1 MNRIF
6 IGCLFCVGIFF
17 TQCQRSVDGISL
29 NQSTYHALYRESSPT
44 RKEKSGL
51 TDTAS
56 LFRNEAFI
64 QRFILQFRQDYLQGS
79 SEESLYTSLIDF
91 DQVRLFQ
98 EGESKEFGQ
107 KEYNRIKQVVDSER
121 HYIEGKID
129 LIDVQLNFLDNY
141 VFDELN
147 MGCDN
152 FVNAAF
158 MYLLGRRPTKN
169 ELNEGLQMCYGQE
182 GNIFFISGNSRRDLL
197 EILSQNPTYFEYQA
211 AFLAV
216 HLYGRLASEE
226 YISSHSLAMLK
237 TNPRRLEDVIV
248 YWLTNPPTAP

>member
-6 IGCLFCVGIFF
+6 IGYIFCFGILL
-17 TQCQRSVDGISL
+17 TQCQRSIDGISL

-44 RKEKSGL
+44 NKEKTAL
-51 TDTAS
+51 TDANT

-79 SEESLYTSLIDF
+79 SEESLYISLIDF

-98 EGESKEFGQ
+98 EDESKEFGQ
-107 KEYNRIKQVVDSER
+107 KEYTRIKQVVDSEQ
-121 HYIEGKID
+121 HYIQGKID
-129 LIDVQLNFLDNY
+129 LIDVQLNYLDNY

-158 MYLLGRRPTKN
+158 MYLLGRRPTQN
-169 ELNEGLQMCYGQE
+169 ELNEGLQMCYEQE
-182 GNIFFISGNSRRDLL
+182 GNIFFMPGNSKRDVL

-237 TNPRRLEDVIV
+237 TNPTRLEDLIV
-248 YWLTNPPTAP
+248 YWLNNPPKDQ

>member
-1 MNRIF
+1 M
-6 IGCLFCVGIFF
+6 
-17 TQCQRSVDGISL
+17 DGISL

-51 TDTAS
+51 TDTTS

-129 LIDVQLNFLDNY
+129 LIDVQLNFWTIMFL
-141 VFDELN
+141 
-147 MGCDN
+147 
-152 FVNAAF
+152 
-158 MYLLGRRPTKN
+158 
-169 ELNEGLQMCYGQE
+169 
-182 GNIFFISGNSRRDLL
+182 ISS
-197 EILSQNPTYFEYQA
+197 IWAVITLSMQPSCI
-211 AFLAV
+211 FLAGDRRKMSLMRAFKCAMDKRAPSSL
-216 HLYGRLASEE
+216 HQAIPNGIFSRL
-226 YISSHSLAMLK
+226 
-237 TNPRRLEDVIV
+237 
-248 YWLTNPPTAP
+248 

>member
-6 IGCLFCVGIFF
+6 IGYIFCFGILL
-17 TQCQRSVDGISL
+17 TQCQRSIDGISL

-44 RKEKSGL
+44 NKEKTAL
-51 TDTAS
+51 TDTNT

-79 SEESLYTSLIDF
+79 SEESLYISLIDF

-107 KEYNRIKQVVDSER
+107 KEYTRIKQVVDSEQ
-121 HYIEGKID
+121 HYIQGKID
-129 LIDVQLNFLDNY
+129 LIDVQLNYLDNY

-158 MYLLGRRPTKN
+158 MYLLGRRPTQN
-169 ELNEGLQMCYGQE
+169 ELNEGLQMCYEQE
-182 GNIFFISGNSRRDLL
+182 GNIFFMPGNSKRDVL

-237 TNPRRLEDVIV
+237 TNPTRLEDVIV
-248 YWLTNPPTAP
+248 YWLNNPPKDQ